1 MSHPHFWA
9 VRSPAAF
16 MLFAIVLCGCDDT
29 PQPKVEPPVTSTS
42 LVTQELSVA
51 APPGDVRFRDVSQE
65 WGMNFRRDD
74 DIGSLHRIIESN
86 GGGVGVIDYD
96 IDGWPDLLL
105 TNGCPLPLSRP
116 ALRIPDAL
124 YRNVA
129 GRSVVST
136 GARAGISAVGYHHGC
151 TVGDWNSDGF
161 PDLYVAALGKNLFY
175 LNQGDGTFTEIAAEL
190 GVEVPVWSS
199 SPAFADLDRDGFLD
213 LYVTN
218 YVQTGDDPPRLCKDV
233 NAPDGYITC
242 PPTVFEGEPDVCFRS
257 DGQGGFVDVTQA
269 WQIRGDAPKGLGCV
283 IADLDQNQHPDI
295 FVANDG
301 VPNHCFMRG
310 GDDQPF
316 VDEALVRG
324 LALDATGHAMA
335 NMGIAVGDPD
345 GNGWL
350 DLHITT
356 FYAQNNV
363 LYRATEQGSY
373 QDATKRAKLGA
384 PTQLMLGFGT
394 VFIDANNDGWQDLFI
409 ANGHVDDMRWKI
421 STLSYQM
428 LPQLF
433 RNIQKGAFEE
443 VTVSAGDYFQKKWLG
458 RGVATVDLNQD
469 GRVDLVVSH
478 QLDNSSIVLNESPAP
493 GESLSIRCVGTGAN
507 RSAIST
513 KIWLETEERTHYHEI
528 VGGSSYNSAPDLRVH
543 FGLGKSQPKSL
554 RVQWLNGHSET
565 FPEIRSGRYTLVEG
579 QGLFSDPSPSPIS
592 NRNAVGTP

>member
-1 MSHPHFWA
+1 M
-9 VRSPAAF
+9 
-16 MLFAIVLCGCDDT
+16 
-29 PQPKVEPPVTSTS
+29 
-42 LVTQELSVA
+42 
-51 APPGDVRFRDVSQE
+51 
-65 WGMNFRRDD
+65 
-74 DIGSLHRIIESN
+74 
-86 GGGVGVIDYD
+86 
-96 IDGWPDLLL
+96 
-105 TNGCPLPLSRP
+105 
-116 ALRIPDAL
+116 
-124 YRNVA
+124 
-129 GRSVVST
+129 
-136 GARAGISAVGYHHGC
+136 
-151 TVGDWNSDGF
+151 
-161 PDLYVAALGKNLFY
+161 
-175 LNQGDGTFTEIAAEL
+175 
-190 GVEVPVWSS
+190 
-199 SPAFADLDRDGFLD
+199 
-213 LYVTN
+213 
-218 YVQTGDDPPRLCKDV
+218 
-233 NAPDGYITC
+233 
-242 PPTVFEGEPDVCFRS
+242 
-257 DGQGGFVDVTQA
+257 
-269 WQIRGDAPKGLGCV
+269 

-301 VPNHCFMRG
+301 VPNHCFMRS

-443 VTVSAGDYFQKKWLG
+443 VTASAGDYFQKKWLG

-513 KIWLETEERTHYHEI
+513 KIWLETEERIHFHEV

-554 RVQWLNGHSET
+554 RVQWLNGQSET
-565 FPEIRSGRYTLVEG
+565 FQEIRSGRYTLVEG
-579 QGLFSDPSPSPIS
+579 QGLFSDPEHSSVHS
-592 NRNAVGTP
+592 SR